1 MKNRINTLLRGRAAP
16 IAALLLAAA
25 IIGGTA
31 AAQFTLSHRARRV
44 IAAYDAAEMLFSSN
58 YMQEQRVQRSYYT
71 DSESGSVTVDVTVC
85 NYVQGNHFVFRDQ
98 AFSYSLEARVVRV
111 ENGSA
116 TDLTGSASAG
126 VPTIEFDGDAAHPL
140 AENGSYTAYT
150 FSGMEMDP
158 EAEGRGD
165 ITHIYHLTFPETFR
179 DDPGMYI
186 QLIATP
192 SVSDLKP
199 ISVWMNFKKSAAA
212 AVREWTLVAQ
222 DNTSNPIGD
231 YSGFNYQ
238 LRGSGAGTV
247 TLSWDSSL
255 LEISEIFLE
264 SVGAPAPVTSNG
276 FTSIEIAVDS
286 FVKNSYDIQFYR
298 RAGGTISAWSDIAV
312 DAAVSCSFAEAD
324 TGG

>member
-1 MKNRINTLLRGRAAP
+1 MKNKLNTLLRSRAVP
-16 IAALLLAAA
+16 ITALLLAAA
-25 IIGGTA
+25 IIAGTA

-98 AFSYSLEARVVRV
+98 AFSYSLEARVVRI
-111 ENGSA
+111 ENGIA
-116 TDLTGSASAG
+116 VELADVTSAG
-126 VPTIEFDGDAAHPL
+126 VPTIEFDGDTPHPL
-140 AENGSYTAYT
+140 AENGSYIPYT

-165 ITHIYHLTFPETFR
+165 ITHIYHLTFPEAFL
-179 DDPGMYI
+179 DDPSCYV
-186 QLIATP
+186 QLIAVP

-199 ISVWMNFKKSAAA
+199 ISVWLNYKKSAAA
-212 AVREWTLVAQ
+212 AVREWELVAQ

-276 FTSIEIAVDS
+276 FKSIEIAVDS
-286 FVKNSYDIQFYR
+286 FVKNSYDIQFY